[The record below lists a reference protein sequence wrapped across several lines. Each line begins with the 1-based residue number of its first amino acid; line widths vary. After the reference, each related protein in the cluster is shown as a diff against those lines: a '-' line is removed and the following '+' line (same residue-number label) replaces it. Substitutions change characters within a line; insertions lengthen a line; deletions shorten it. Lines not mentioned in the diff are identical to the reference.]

1 MDYLKIKKEVRIN
14 HHPRLF
20 SLYFSKRKWRSK
32 MDFQPSQF
40 HLKSKNNPFLFTA
53 DFRPGNK
60 IIVDAI
66 IKFKKILKPIK
77 FLINMFREYFI
88 FSNIFLEPKY
98 GNLFIKRHEDFCEI
112 YSKRK
117 NLNKIFKTTSKIV
130 FDYLMRANKILPF
143 YHNYFPGFGADF
155 HYFGTIPM
163 NGNGKLSVNEKCQ
176 LKFNRRIHIIDG
188 SVLNFKKNKYPLGLI
203 IANSRRIGKE
213 I

>member
-1 MDYLKIKKEVRIN
+1 
-14 HHPRLF
+14 
-20 SLYFSKRKWRSK
+20 

-77 FLINMFREYFI
+77 FLINMFREHFI

-98 GNLFIKRHEDFCEI
+98 GNLFIKRNEDFYEV

-130 FDYLMRANKILPF
+130 
-143 YHNYFPGFGADF
+143 
-155 HYFGTIPM
+155 
-163 NGNGKLSVNEKCQ
+163 
-176 LKFNRRIHIIDG
+176 
-188 SVLNFKKNKYPLGLI
+188 LI
-203 IANSRRIGKE
+203 I
-213 I
+213 